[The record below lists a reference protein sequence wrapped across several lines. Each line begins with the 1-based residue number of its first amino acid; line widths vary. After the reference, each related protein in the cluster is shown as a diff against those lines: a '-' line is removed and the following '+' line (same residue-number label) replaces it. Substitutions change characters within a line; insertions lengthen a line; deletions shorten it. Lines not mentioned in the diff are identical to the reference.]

1 MKQKRNKIYKAILLL
16 EKVILKTFVKFRFC
30 QVPTLQ
36 VVKQTSKTTSEYCGL
51 ILYGA
56 CIFHKST
63 AK

>member
-36 VVKQTSKTTSEYCGL
+36 VVK
-51 ILYGA
+51 
-56 CIFHKST
+56 
-63 AK
+63 